1 MKHTFL
7 LISGSFQPCWGQ
19 VLYVEHIKIIRT
31 KHQVLEKNK
40 INEAM
45 KHTLY
50 FLTTLYIIS
59 ISSILIM
66 YSLGAMHLFLIL
78 YSLLSS
84 I

>member
-31 KHQVLEKNK
+31 EHQVLEKNK

-50 FLTTLYIIS
+50 F
-59 ISSILIM
+59 
-66 YSLGAMHLFLIL
+66 
-78 YSLLSS
+78 
-84 I
+84 